1 MVRPDEREHRL
12 ASGLWLPETAEDET
26 RAQVGTV
33 LAVGPRRADITAGDR
48 VLFRQ
53 WGGTEVVV
61 GGKEL
66 LLLSP
71 RDVFAVVSE

>member
-1 MVRPDEREHRL
+1 
-12 ASGLWLPETAEDET
+12 
-26 RAQVGTV
+26 V